1 MAGIALTAVAGLNAA
16 DGVTSLRHDQ
26 AIARESRH
34 WADSVMERMSLR
46 DKVAQ
51 LMVPRLDIADNPAG
65 HSQLRSV
72 VADHKVGGI
81 LLGKGSAATYASLIG
96 YAGSVADIPL
106 MVTLDGEWGP
116 AMRVTDAPRFPYNI
130 CLGAITDDSLLY
142 DYGREVAR
150 QCRELGISVDF
161 APVLDVNSNPRNPVI
176 GYRSFGE
183 DPVRVSRLGVAF
195 SRGLSDGGVMPVGK
209 HFPGHGDTDTDS
221 HHALPVLKRTSEEM
235 EHTELVPFRAQ

>member
-1 MAGIALTAVAGLNAA
+1 MAGIALTAVSGLNAA

-51 LMVPRLDIADNPAG
+51 LMVPRLDISDNPAG

-130 CLGAITDDSLLY
+130 CLGAITNDSLLY

-150 QCRELGISVDF
+150 QCRDL
-161 APVLDVNSNPRNPVI
+161 ARTWP
-176 GYRSFGE
+176 
-183 DPVRVSRLGVAF
+183 
-195 SRGLSDGGVMPVGK
+195 
-209 HFPGHGDTDTDS
+209 
-221 HHALPVLKRTSEEM
+221 KR
-235 EHTELVPFRAQ
+235 